1 MYFQINEKLPSLN
14 EVINE
19 NRRNKYSANNKKK
32 EIEKRIIAYIYDAI
46 KNHTLKKIDSP
57 CTINIE
63 WFEKTK
69 RRDVDNIQ
77 SSQKFILDAL
87 QKSGILPND
96 NRKYVKQVFHCVY
109 DSDTDGVMVRIMED
123 EE

>member
-1 MYFQINEKLPSLN
+1 MYFWINEKLPSLN

-19 NRRNKYSANNKKK
+19 NRKNRYSAAKKKK
-32 EIEKRIIAYIYDAI
+32 EIERRIIDYINYAVQEG
-46 KNHTLKKIDSP
+46 TLRSTDKP
-57 CTINIE
+57 CTIGIA
-63 WFEKTK
+63 WHEKTK

-96 NRKYVKQVFHCVY
+96 NRKYVKQVFHRVY
-109 DSDTDGVMVRIMED
+109 DSDTDGVMVGIMED